1 MLHKSDDAG
10 YDKIYGITKLV
21 ENCKILGHKEQLFG
35 RNWIIHF
42 ISSIRV
48 HSWHQYFNEITLLL
62 ILYILIEYLL
72 AAIQDIFP
80 PQVNKIKSEY
90 LINTA
95 IVPWNINSPSCVF
108 GACDILYLT
117 ADPCLFQ
124 FCILFHFQ
132 NVLMPKYSAAILLL
146 QGIGGNFK

>member
-80 PQVNKIKSEY
+80 P
-90 LINTA
+90 
-95 IVPWNINSPSCVF
+95 
-108 GACDILYLT
+108 
-117 ADPCLFQ
+117 
-124 FCILFHFQ
+124 
-132 NVLMPKYSAAILLL
+132 
-146 QGIGGNFK
+146 